1 MMKRSKPYLKR
12 GDRYS
17 HTAKSAV
24 DGILGLLQ
32 FDPELYAAFELW
44 DREARPYVR
53 GCEAVAIQGTKLCV
67 RVPSAA
73 HRQELLSYKDRLLK
87 KINQGLGR
95 RKITDV
101 QFEFDSV
108 LK

>member
-32 FDPELYAAFELW
+32 FDPELFSAFELW
-44 DREARPYVR
+44 DKEARLYVR
-53 GCEAVAIQGTKLCV
+53 GCQAVAIQGTKLCV

-73 HRQELLSYKDRLLK
+73 HRQELLSYKDRVLK
-87 KINQGLGR
+87 KINQALGR

-101 QFEFDSV
+101 QFEFDPFS
-108 LK
+108 K